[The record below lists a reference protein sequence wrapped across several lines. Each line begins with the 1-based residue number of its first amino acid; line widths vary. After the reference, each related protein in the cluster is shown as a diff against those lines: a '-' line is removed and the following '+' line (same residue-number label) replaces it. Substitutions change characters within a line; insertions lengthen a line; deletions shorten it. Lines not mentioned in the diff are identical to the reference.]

1 MMRDNGLL
9 SLQANIICLLLALIG
24 STAIIRHPEW
34 FGGLPDAAQINALP
48 DGLSQVNRVE
58 TGAVVPAGNTH

>member
-1 MMRDNGLL
+1 MMRENGLL

-34 FGGLPDAAQINALP
+34 FGGPSDAPINAP
-48 DGLSQVNRVE
+48 AGGVSQADGVMP
-58 TGAVVPAGNTH
+58 GAVVPAGNTQ

>member
-1 MMRDNGLL
+1 
-9 SLQANIICLLLALIG
+9 LLALIG

-34 FGGLPDAAQINALP
+34 FGESSDAAPINALP

-58 TGAVVPAGNTH
+58 TGAVVPAENTH